1 MKGYY
6 LVRGDKTS
14 CGGQILAGSTIF
26 TLNGHERIREGDPV
40 SCGKDG
46 NTYEVT
52 GGIDNFTY
60 HGRRVAGTLD
70 SFSGCPCRS
79 RLLNSIDSSTYESAR
94 ASMRSPGVAT
104 ARTSQVPFTSSSS
117 TSPTSPT
124 SPFATRQP
132 PALPIAP
139 VLVTA
144 TCPHP
149 DRMHELAGYIADEMN
164 RNIRHPSVLKMRELN
179 SYDAV
184 EETKKYFEQ
193 PFYLT
198 MGHVPNF
205 NAIELAKKAEAFA
218 LWTERVGQNRPWD
231 HKPIIRKNFGG
242 FWHKHGEYDYY
253 YDIWSNIHYGYVGT
267 IGGISESALLDGAG
281 LEQIASDTLRK
292 VKEVWN
298 KPRNEW
304 ELPGPHATA
313 TPRTSLRSW
322 DDVADRVSISIG
334 IKLAGEYWEGGLTA
348 GLIMDEVL
356 AFEPTL
362 WGDGAQVHKCE
373 QT

>member
-79 RLLNSIDSSTYESAR
+79 RLLNSIDSSTYESAT

-117 TSPTSPT
+117 TSPS
-124 SPFATRQP
+124 ATRH

-184 EETKKYFEQ
+184 EEAKKYFEQ
-193 PFYLT
+193 PCYLT

-218 LWTERVGQNRPWD
+218 L
-231 HKPIIRKNFGG
+231 
-242 FWHKHGEYDYY
+242 
-253 YDIWSNIHYGYVGT
+253 
-267 IGGISESALLDGAG
+267 
-281 LEQIASDTLRK
+281 
-292 VKEVWN
+292 
-298 KPRNEW
+298 
-304 ELPGPHATA
+304 
-313 TPRTSLRSW
+313 
-322 DDVADRVSISIG
+322 
-334 IKLAGEYWEGGLTA
+334 
-348 GLIMDEVL
+348 
-356 AFEPTL
+356 
-362 WGDGAQVHKCE
+362 
-373 QT
+373 

>member
-26 TLNGHERIREGDPV
+26 TVNGHERIREGDPV

-79 RLLNSIDSSTYESAR
+79 RLLNSIDSSTYESAT

-117 TSPTSPT
+117 TSPTSP
-124 SPFATRQP
+124 FATRQP

-149 DRMHELAGYIADEMN
+149 NRMHELAGYIADEMN
-164 RNIRHPSVLKMRELN
+164 GNIRHPSVLKMRELN

-292 VKEVWN
+292 VKEAWN
-298 KPRNEW
+298 KPGNEW

-334 IKLAGEYWEGGLTA
+334 IKLAGEYWEGGVTA

-362 WGDGAQVHKCE
+362 WGHGAQVHKCE